1 MGTTNLIYQCLKNH
15 KRQPLNQEWFCNNIV
30 KKDNGIK
37 FKSSSLTQ
45 KLVMRILPILG
56 GITATILFFFAVI
69 FALASSYV
77 GLTAQAAQSRVLTS
91 AILFIVGL
99 AVIVGIYYVS
109 RKPKTVI
116 QQLEISGQM
125 KAAQIKCP
133 NCGGSVDA
141 NQIKIVSGVPFI
153 KCPYCGTTFEV
164 TEEPKW

>member
-1 MGTTNLIYQCLKNH
+1 MNAIT
-15 KRQPLNQEWFCNNIV
+15 
-30 KKDNGIK
+30 
-37 FKSSSLTQ
+37 
-45 KLVMRILPILG
+45 ILG
-56 GITATILFFFAVI
+56 AIVAAVLFFFAVI
-69 FALASSYV
+69 FAIASSYV
-77 GLTAQAAQSRVLTS
+77 GLTAQAAQSRFLTS
-91 AILFIVGL
+91 AILFIIGL
-99 AVIVGIYYVS
+99 SVIVGIYYVT

-141 NQIKIVSGVPFI
+141 NQIKIISGVPYI

>member
-1 MGTTNLIYQCLKNH
+1 MKAIT
-15 KRQPLNQEWFCNNIV
+15 
-30 KKDNGIK
+30 
-37 FKSSSLTQ
+37 
-45 KLVMRILPILG
+45 ILG
-56 GITATILFFFAVI
+56 TIAVAILFFFAVI

-99 AVIVGIYYVS
+99 AVIVGIYYIT

-116 QQLEISGQM
+116 QRLEISGQM
-125 KAAQIKCP
+125 KSASIMCP
-133 NCGGSVDA
+133 NCGASINAD
-141 NQIKIVSGVPFI
+141 QIKIVSGVPYV